1 MGEIDA
7 ANPVSLTDD
16 LSNFKPSENAG
27 HSHSR
32 NEDRGNRSNDRRG
45 VRKPR
50 ENNRQPR
57 QEMTVEKIVHLRTI
71 NLQKAVN
78 LTSLTIVK
86 AINRE
91 ENREAQEITIIHPN
105 RDLKIPSIPKTGQ
118 VDQESHIPRHLPKL
132 R

>member
-1 MGEIDA
+1 MKIVEIAVMIDA
-7 ANPVSLTDD
+7 VSASLGRIIANPA
-16 LSNFKPSENAG
+16 K
-27 HSHSR
+27 
-32 NEDRGNRSNDRRG
+32 
-45 VRKPR
+45 
-50 ENNRQPR
+50 
-57 QEMTVEKIVHLRTI
+57 EMTVEKIVHLRTI

-118 VDQESHIPRHLPKL
+118 VDQENHIPRHLPKL